1 MDGIADRN
9 EFFYV
14 CIIISVFVG
23 EVKRPFYFFRG
34 NYSAD
39 MMSNFWE
46 HQVDIFLKEQVFQFI
61 SKDT

>member
-39 MMSNFWE
+39 VMSNF
-46 HQVDIFLKEQVFQFI
+46 
-61 SKDT
+61 